1 MNKFEDAFI
10 STLNNEVSVTENGAC
25 GYKTSGKSLLDL
37 NFSLSSLRS
46 KSEEDIV
53 KAFSTAFFEDRML
66 SLKWLFMARDIRG
79 GCGERRVFRTCF
91 KWLAESHQDI
101 ARALVPIVSDFGRWD
116 DLWCLLDTKISKN
129 ITDLV
134 FEQLSRDIE
143 AKKNGKSISL
153 LVKWLPSVNS
163 SSTST
168 KTLAKKIRIALGMDE
183 KTYRKTLSSLRSYS
197 NVVEV
202 AASANRWS
210 EIDYNKVPS
219 KANLKYKNAFLRN
232 DEERRRAWLNDLQ
245 NGKAKIN
252 SSASF
257 PSDIVHAYTL
267 SGISWFSCGSYRD
280 ASDEDNIT
288 LEEMWKAL
296 PDYTSGSKS
305 GSTIVV
311 ADSSGSMTIG
321 AGDNSSMTAL
331 EVCYSL
337 AIYFAE
343 KLNGPFKDKVITFSE
358 RPKYLD
364 LSKCKSL
371 GEKLSYLYSN
381 SEVANTN
388 VERVFDLI
396 LETAITNS
404 LSQDDIPSNV
414 LICSDMEFDAA
425 QGQHYSSS
433 VYSANEDAL
442 FKRIEKKWMNA
453 GYKLPRLVFWN
464 IASRTGTIP
473 LQSSSNGVALVSGY
487 SPAIANMVFSTKL
500 DPYEVLVDALNAR
513 RYDVVEKLVK
523 DLV

>member
-46 KSEEDIV
+46 KSDEDVV
-53 KAFSTAFFEDRML
+53 KAFSAAFFENRML

-91 KWLAESHQDI
+91 KWLAEFHQDI
-101 ARALVPIVSDFGRWD
+101 ARALVPVVSNFGRWD

-134 FEQLSRDIE
+134 FEQLSQDLE

-153 LVKWLPSVNS
+153 LAKWLPSVNS
-163 SSTST
+163 SSAGT
-168 KTLAKKIRIALGMDE
+168 KSLAKKIRIALGMDE

-232 DEERRRAWLNDLQ
+232 DEDRRRKWLSDLQ

-257 PSDIVHAYTL
+257 PSDIVHAYAS
-267 SGISWFSCGSYRD
+267 SGINAFSYRRN
-280 ASDEDNIT
+280 ASVEDNVV

-321 AGDNSSMTAL
+321 TGNSSSMTAL

-371 GEKLSYLYSN
+371 GEKLNYMYSQ

-396 LETAITNS
+396 LKTAIANS

-425 QGQHYSSS
+425 QGMYYCGSK
-433 VYSANEDAL
+433 YSADQDAL

-473 LQSSSNGVALVSGY
+473 LQSSSNGVALLSGY

-500 DPYEVLVDALNAR
+500 DPYEVLVDALNAK
-513 RYDVVEKLVK
+513 RYDIVEKLVK
-523 DLV
+523 DLI